1 MEITWLRSN
10 NLDNQYLS
18 TYTGWY
24 KNSIALCAKADAA
37 PLLYVLSHRTP
48 LNPFIK
54 SIHHVLQG
62 GAEKTELLI
71 TESKNVGLL
80 NDEFLRS
87 VNF

>member
-1 MEITWLRSN
+1 M
-10 NLDNQYLS
+10 
-18 TYTGWY
+18 
-24 KNSIALCAKADAA
+24 
-37 PLLYVLSHRTP
+37 YVCMY
-48 LNPFIK
+48 
-54 SIHHVLQG
+54 VLQG